1 MSKKNEEGNFMVEIM
16 GRRERKKLQSKN
28 TILAAAVSQFMAKGV
43 RETSIA
49 DIMGTAELGIGTFYN
64 YFESKEALLLC
75 LLEQIV
81 DEAKETSKDL
91 MEKKRPAAETLSAV
105 MLKTAEQLDANRF
118 VLPLFLS
125 VSDRTAT
132 PMKKM
137 MPRPKM
143 APAFKAVFV
152 ELVKYGQ
159 ARGEFRSEISAEL
172 VTEMFHSI
180 FQAASF
186 STLPYSFIDNVRLKI
201 ELLMDGLKPRHHVK

>member
-1 MSKKNEEGNFMVEIM
+1 MVEIM
-16 GRRERKKLQSKN
+16 GRRERKKLQSKQ

-49 DIMGTAELGIGTFYN
+49 DIMGTAKLGIGTFYN

-81 DEAKETSKDL
+81 EEARETSRDM
-91 MEKKRPAAETLSAV
+91 MEKKRSAADTLSAV
-105 MLKTAEQLDANRF
+105 MLKTAEKLDANRF

-125 VSDRTAT
+125 VADRTAS

-143 APAFKAVFV
+143 APAFKSVFV
-152 ELVKYGQ
+152 EL
-159 ARGEFRSEISAEL
+159 
-172 VTEMFHSI
+172 FHSI

-186 STLPYSFIDNVRLKI
+186 SSLPYSFMDNVRLKI
-201 ELLMDGLKPRHHVK
+201 ELLLNGLRPRLGEN

>member
-1 MSKKNEEGNFMVEIM
+1 MVEIM
-16 GRRERKKLQSKN
+16 GRRERKKLQSKQ

-49 DIMGTAELGIGTFYN
+49 DIMGTAKLGIGTFYN

-81 DEAKETSKDL
+81 EEAREESRDM
-91 MEKKRPAAETLSAV
+91 MEKKRSAADTLSAV
-105 MLKTAEQLDANRF
+105 MLKTAENLDANRF

-125 VSDRTAT
+125 VSDRTGSS
-132 PMKKM
+132 MKKM

-143 APAFKAVFV
+143 APAFKSVFV

-159 ARGEFRSEISAEL
+159 ARGEFRAEISAEL

-186 STLPYSFIDNVRLKI
+186 SSLPYSFMDNVRLKI
-201 ELLMDGLKPRHHVK
+201 ELLLNGLRPRLGEN